1 MTPLATPAFL
11 RFAAVCCAVS
21 SVTTLGL
28 IFLPYG
34 FAPLADGDTAR
45 RLLDPLYMLRVWV
58 ALIHPLF
65 VLIGAMGVFA
75 VRAAVAP
82 GAAFSGLVFFL
93 LWAGTEAVQQSLTLV
108 TLNWAWRTE
117 YLQTTDAA
125 ARGVLGQYLQAFESV
140 SDGLFFFILVA
151 FIVADVAY
159 AMATWG
165 GDSLQR
171 TVAVGF
177 GLAAGLGVV
186 SALTSFGPGVFPDA
200 LMAVLYPLFQPAAR
214 LLTGVWL
221 WRQSAAA

>member
-11 RFAAVCCAVS
+11 RLAAACSAAS
-21 SVTTLGL
+21 AVTTLGL

-34 FAPLADGDTAR
+34 FAPLADGETAR
-45 RLLDPLYMLRVWV
+45 QLFDPLYMTRVWV
-58 ALIHPLF
+58 ALVHPLL
-65 VLIGAMGVFA
+65 VLVAVMGVFA
-75 VRAAVAP
+75 VRAAAAP
-82 GAAFSGLVFFL
+82 GSAFCGLIYFL

-108 TLNWAWRTE
+108 TLNWTWRAE
-117 YLQTTDAA
+117 YLQLSDPAA
-125 ARGVLGQYLQAFESV
+125 GERLRWSLAAFEGV

-151 FIVADVAY
+151 FVVADLAFAIAV
-159 AMATWG
+159 WG

-177 GLAAGLGVV
+177 ALAAALGVI

-200 LMAVLYPLFQPAAR
+200 LMAVLYPLLQPAAR

-221 WRQSAAA
+221 WRQASVA

>member
-1 MTPLATPAFL
+1 MTARVGTGFL
-11 RFAAVCCAVS
+11 RLAAGCWAAS
-21 SVTTLGL
+21 AVTTLGL
-28 IFLPYG
+28 IFLPYV
-34 FAPLADGDTAR
+34 FAPIPGGDSAR
-45 RLLDPLYMLRVWV
+45 RLLDPIYMTRVWV
-58 ALIHPLF
+58 ALVHPLL
-65 VLIGAMGVFA
+65 VLVGAMGIFA
-75 VRAAVAP
+75 VRLGSAP
-82 GAAFSGLVFFL
+82 GAVGCGFVFFL

-108 TLNWAWRTE
+108 TLNWTWRT
-117 YLQTTDAA
+117 A
-125 ARGVLGQYLQAFESV
+125 YLQASDSAGRDVLRAYLGAFEGV

>member
-1 MTPLATPAFL
+1 MTPLATRAFL
-11 RFAAVCCAVS
+11 RLAAACCAVS
-21 SVTTLGL
+21 SLTTLGL
-28 IFLPYG
+28 IFLPYA
-34 FAPLADGDTAR
+34 FAPIADGETAR
-45 RLLDPLYMLRVWV
+45 RLLDPVYMLRVWV
-58 ALIHPLF
+58 ALVHPLL

-82 GAAFSGLVFFL
+82 GASFTGLVFFL

-108 TLNWAWRTE
+108 TLNWTWRTE
-117 YLQTTDAA
+117 YLQSTTAA
-125 ARGVLGQYLQAFESV
+125 ARDVLGQYLQAFEAV
-140 SDGLFFFILVA
+140 SDGLFFFILIA

-159 AMATWG
+159 AVATWG

-200 LMAVLYPLFQPAAR
+200 LMAVLYPLIQPAAR
-214 LLTGVWL
+214 FLTGVWL
-221 WRQSAAA
+221 WRQASTA

>member
-11 RFAAVCCAVS
+11 RFAAACWAVS
-21 SVTTLGL
+21 SLTTLGL

-34 FAPLADGDTAR
+34 FAPIADGETAR

-58 ALIHPLF
+58 ALFHPLF

-75 VRAAVAP
+75 VRAALAP
-82 GAAFSGLVFFL
+82 GAAFTGLVFFL
-93 LWAGTEAVQQSLTLV
+93 LWAATEAVQQSLTLV
-108 TLNWAWRTE
+108 TLNWTWRTE
-117 YLQTTDAA
+117 YLQSTDAA
-125 ARGVLGQYLQAFESV
+125 ARDLLGQYLQAFDGV

-171 TVAVGF
+171 TIAVGF
-177 GLAAGLGVV
+177 ALAAGLGVV
-186 SALTSFGPGVFPDA
+186 SALTSFGPGVFPDT

-221 WRQSAAA
+221 WRLSAAA